1 MLAWL
6 PQTRP
11 SQREHVRKWAVSWPS
26 RTTVFWGS
34 TTFWTAG
41 CLALLWTQ
49 PHLEPRISFN
59 SCDPGPRSVG
69 RGYTIWS
76 CPLVLLESTQDQLMN
91 TLLDHQGLQSN
102 YSNPLPKLVKQR
114 GRSASSTPVS
124 TDRKAQAKDSSSTL
138 IGQSPGLQSSGFS
151 RDHPPVLSG
160 V

>member
-1 MLAWL
+1 
-6 PQTRP
+6 
-11 SQREHVRKWAVSWPS
+11 
-26 RTTVFWGS
+26 
-34 TTFWTAG
+34 
-41 CLALLWTQ
+41 
-49 PHLEPRISFN
+49 
-59 SCDPGPRSVG
+59 
-69 RGYTIWS
+69 
-76 CPLVLLESTQDQLMN
+76 MN